1 MTTHRVLNV
10 ALALAVIAAW
20 MFIASRFDAELMD
33 GDARHFAQFSQESRL
48 ERAARNICGENG
60 AARMT
65 SETEFV
71 CITKRGY
78 KTRIKGVL

>member
-20 MFIASRFDAELMD
+20 MFIASRFDAELMA

-48 ERAARNICGENG
+48 ERAARNHL
-60 AARMT
+60 R
-65 SETEFV
+65 
-71 CITKRGY
+71 
-78 KTRIKGVL
+78 

>member
-1 MTTHRVLNV
+1 MTTHRFLNI

-20 MFIASRFDAELMD
+20 AFIASRFDAELMA
-33 GDARHFAQFSQESRL
+33 GDQRHFAQFSQEARL
-48 ERAARNICGENG
+48 DRAARDICGENG

-78 KTRIKGVL
+78 KTKIKGVL